1 MKTGTEAQTRGEG
14 RAPCERRW
22 EKRGKMGDE
31 GGGNSATDLKQ
42 QRGADTE
49 CVRAMWVGVRDGD
62 PETGRGGGAG
72 GHSERG
78 REKLGVTDSTW
89 GQRGER
95 GEWQVWDWDRGGEE
109 GAQWKRQ
116 RDEGFQRGGKKG
128 THWNEL
134 TLGLTFFALSTD

>member
-62 PETGRGGGAG
+62 PETGRGAGRGDIQREAERNWESQIQPGGSGERG
-72 GHSERG
+72 GNGRFGTGTEEGRREPSGRG
-78 REKLGVTDSTW
+78 REMKGF
-89 GQRGER
+89 REGER
-95 GEWQVWDWDRGGEE
+95 RGHT
-109 GAQWKRQ
+109 
-116 RDEGFQRGGKKG
+116 G
-128 THWNEL
+128 TSSH
-134 TLGLTFFALSTD
+134 

>member
-62 PETGRGGGAG
+62 PETGRGGGG
-72 GHSERG
+72 GGTFRERQRETGSHRFNLGAAG
-78 REKLGVTDSTW
+78 REGGMAGLGL
-89 GQRGER
+89 GQR
-95 GEWQVWDWDRGGEE
+95 RGGGSPVEE
-109 GAQWKRQ
+109 AER
-116 RDEGFQRGGKKG
+116 
-128 THWNEL
+128 
-134 TLGLTFFALSTD
+134 